1 MDKLQPILAH
11 KFWML
16 FVTVLIVAVLGWS
29 SGTGALTDGIEGE
42 KTKLEGSFKKIDG
55 LASTAG
61 EKNDAWIDEL
71 TKINASMSS
80 RTRVA
85 ASQLWDG
92 QKQLKTWP
100 IRIARR
106 APEFFCLEDVTT
118 VLESPGGNANVIRTF
133 YKLDYE
139 RELDRVWMLVEPEG
153 APQGPRKVRFPRRNL
168 PTPARYPWQSVDP
181 SIEEIYSAQEDLWLV
196 SSLLT
201 AIREVNS
208 GTVSVVDSHVKELQ
222 LIQLFRGAR
231 LTDGASGSEGGAAGG
246 PGGAAGAGG
255 VPGGGGAAGG
265 PPAGGPT
272 GVSAGVGGASGGTM
286 AGMEGGGGGQASGD
300 QFSIAVDFAL
310 TEEFSGVLI
319 AGGEANQDGGGSM
332 GGGGGGP
339 MGGGG
344 SPMGGGGGGPMGAGG
359 PGGGAAAGGS
369 EAATPQKY
377 YCEDSEFRRT
387 RGFKLKLVVDHRKL
401 PELLAALSRS
411 PWPIE
416 IVHVNQGPSPTTI
429 YHPSEASAGDEGDPM
444 GGGGGGFPGGAGGTP
459 MGGGGA
465 GGGTPMGGAGGGT
478 PMGGAGGGTPMG
490 GAGGGTPMGGGF
502 GGGGGG
508 AGAASVG
515 LEAPGSGGG
524 RPMGGGGFGGA
535 GGFQG
540 AGAAM
545 PSTSGLANVNVV
557 PTENPHLATV
567 VIVGLMTLY
576 KKPAADPNAPVDADG
591 NPITNPVAS
600 PTTAPAATPPAATP
614 GTPPAATPGTAP
626 AAAPGTAPGT
636 APAATP
642 PANTP
647 PANTPP
653 ANTPPANTPPANTP
667 PRSQPGANPG
677 R

>member
-29 SGTGALTDGIEGE
+29 SGTGSLTEGIEGE
-42 KTKLEGSFKKIDG
+42 KTKLEVSFKKIDG

-92 QKQLKTWP
+92 QKQWKTWP

-168 PTPARYPWQSVDP
+168 PTPARYPWGSVDP
-181 SIEEIYSAQEDLWLV
+181 SVEEIYSAQEDLWLV

-222 LIQLFRGAR
+222 LIQLFRGTR

-265 PPAGGPT
+265 SPAGGST
-272 GVSAGVGGASGGTM
+272 GVGGASGGTM

-332 GGGGGGP
+332 GAMGGGGPMGGGGGGGGGP

-401 PELLAALSRS
+401 PELLAAFSRS

-429 YHPSEASAGDEGDPM
+429 YHPSEASAGDGGDPM

-465 GGGTPMGGAGGGT
+465 GGGTPMGGGGGGGGFPGGAGGT
-478 PMGGAGGGTPMG
+478 PMGGGAGGGTPMG
-490 GAGGGTPMGGGF
+490 GAGGGTPMGGG
-502 GGGGGG
+502 
-508 AGAASVG
+508 
-515 LEAPGSGGG
+515 
-524 RPMGGGGFGGA
+524 RPMGGGG

-540 AGAAM
+540 GRAAM
-545 PSTSGLANVNVV
+545 PSTSGLANVKVV

-591 NPITNPVAS
+591 NPITKPVAS
-600 PTTAPAATPPAATP
+600 PTTAPAATPGTAPAAT
-614 GTPPAATPGTAP
+614 PAATPGTAP
-626 AAAPGTAPGT
+626 AA
-636 APAATP
+636 
-642 PANTP
+642 
-647 PANTPP
+647 
-653 ANTPPANTPPANTP
+653 TPPANTP